1 VPRRDIEHD
10 MPYRTCPKCK
20 LGLSGIEG
28 HRQIVLDLAATGGDS
43 ATARFKCAVCGT
55 YWRRNYV
62 GDGLFLWNP
71 EDSATPPPASSP

>member
-1 VPRRDIEHD
+1 

-28 HRQIVLDLAATGGDS
+28 HREIVLDPRTPKGEVGRV
-43 ATARFKCAVCGT
+43 RFHCALCGT
-55 YWRRNYV
+55 QWHRNYV

-71 EDSATPPPASSP
+71 ETPEPLANG

>member
-1 VPRRDIEHD
+1 

-28 HRQIVLDLAATGGDS
+28 HREIVLDPRLPPGEAGRP
-43 ATARFKCAVCGT
+43 RFQCALCGT

-71 EDSATPPPASSP
+71 DAPEPPLEKS